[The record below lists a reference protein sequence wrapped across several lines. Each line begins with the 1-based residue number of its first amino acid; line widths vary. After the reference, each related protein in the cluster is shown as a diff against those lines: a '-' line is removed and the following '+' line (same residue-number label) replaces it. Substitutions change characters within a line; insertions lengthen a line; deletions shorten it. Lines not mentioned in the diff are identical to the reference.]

1 MHRGWPHPCRPSDHP
16 LFTSSS
22 IITGNL
28 RHAAYPLKPG
38 RPIHKEILSD
48 DAAVSGA
55 ASFSG
60 ETTMSDYTPEL
71 EGDVAS
77 ETRSDVTEPPLYRV
91 LLINDDYTTM
101 DFVVEILRSV
111 FNKPT
116 EAAMRIML
124 NVHHAGA
131 GLCGV
136 YAYEIAE
143 TKVDTVHTLARE
155 HGFPLKSTMEK
166 E

>member
-1 MHRGWPHPCRPSDHP
+1 
-16 LFTSSS
+16 
-22 IITGNL
+22 
-28 RHAAYPLKPG
+28 
-38 RPIHKEILSD
+38 
-48 DAAVSGA
+48 
-55 ASFSG
+55 
-60 ETTMSDYTPEL
+60 MSEYNPEL

-77 ETRSDVTEPPLYRV
+77 ETRDDVSEPPLYRV

-101 DFVVEILRSV
+101 DFVVEVLRSV
-111 FNKPT
+111 FDKPT
-116 EAAMRIML
+116 DEAMRIML

-136 YAYEIAE
+136 YTYEIAE
-143 TKVDTVHTLARE
+143 TKVDTVHALARE

>member
-1 MHRGWPHPCRPSDHP
+1 MDTLPDD
-16 LFTSSS
+16 TA
-22 IITGNL
+22 L
-28 RHAAYPLKPG
+28 R
-38 RPIHKEILSD
+38 
-48 DAAVSGA
+48 GA
-55 ASFSG
+55 ARFSG
-60 ETTMSDYTPEL
+60 ESPMSEYNPEL

-77 ETRSDVTEPPLYRV
+77 ETRDDVSEPPLYRV

-101 DFVVEILRSV
+101 DFVVEVLRSV
-111 FNKPT
+111 FDKPT
-116 EAAMRIML
+116 DEAMRIML

-136 YAYEIAE
+136 YTYEIAE
-143 TKVDTVHTLARE
+143 TKVDTVHALARE

>member
-1 MHRGWPHPCRPSDHP
+1 
-16 LFTSSS
+16 
-22 IITGNL
+22 
-28 RHAAYPLKPG
+28 
-38 RPIHKEILSD
+38 
-48 DAAVSGA
+48 
-55 ASFSG
+55 
-60 ETTMSDYTPEL
+60 MSEYNPEL

-77 ETRSDVTEPPLYRV
+77 ETISDVAEPPLYRV

-101 DFVVEILRSV
+101 DFVVEVLRSV

-116 EAAMRIML
+116 EEAMRIML

-143 TKVDTVHTLARE
+143 TKVDTVHALARE

>member
-1 MHRGWPHPCRPSDHP
+1 
-16 LFTSSS
+16 
-22 IITGNL
+22 
-28 RHAAYPLKPG
+28 
-38 RPIHKEILSD
+38 
-48 DAAVSGA
+48 
-55 ASFSG
+55 
-60 ETTMSDYTPEL
+60 MSDFSPGL

-77 ETRSDVTEPPLYRV
+77 ETKNDVTDPPLFRV

-101 DFVVEILRSV
+101 EFVVEILRSV

-116 EAAMRIML
+116 EEAMRIML

-143 TKVDTVHTLARE
+143 TKVDTVHALARE